1 MPTDYNSKRDNSV
14 GVDNKSKEK
23 RYVNQ
28 PQHHGWE
35 ELAPEMKNFWSD
47 FSTLAYEKTG
57 RYPRFTSGKRTPKQK
72 VGHAHE
78 TSMHN
83 QGRAIDIAAD
93 YEMFN
98 ILYNTPDGLGLLNRY
113 NLGVLDETSE
123 AAMAKTGATG
133 PHYHIGV
140 DPALV
145 SRASKRYNTYKETG
159 NLQMIGLDRD
169 ITDTEFKIYAPA
181 TQQLEEDIAVE
192 IEKEKKKEE
201 KEEKSESRKKVSPN
215 KEKSFFA
222 DIKLEQQKQEK
233 YEPFQDT
240 PQTKVQDILSDYS
253 SISSDVQTKL
263 PNIPNLF
270 REITTK
276 DLDKMQDGGIKYKK
290 YEDRLAEYEKKKQSN
305 LELYEQNLEEYIQ
318 RKQNFKPKLYENY
331 PGEMGEIAG
340 YTYNRGEYIDP
351 SKFKKELDK
360 VPKQFQKYFTTEIRS
375 NIPNMV
381 YIGIDWDKTGSSYDA
396 NTDYYSFDN
405 KEFEKYLNALP
416 DTLKT
421 AFMRGVS
428 GYTTKFEEKE
438 PQLIEISK
446 PVKTQLDRDYEATQ
460 PKELTKQVT
469 KSFYEQLPNGT
480 YVKRTYTDVGKTDTF
495 KFQDGGEILNN
506 NFDNIKKIIKLDIK
520 NRTRSLN

>member
-1 MPTDYNSKRDNSV
+1 MPTDYNSKRDNSE

-47 FSTLAYEKTG
+47 FSTLAYEKTS
-57 RYPRFTSGKRTPKQK
+57 RYPRFTSGKRTPEQK
-72 VGHAHE
+72 VGHAHA
-78 TSMHN
+78 TSKHN
-83 QGRAIDIAAD
+83 EGKAIDIAAD

-113 NLGVLDETSE
+113 NLGVLDETSK
-123 AAMAKTGATG
+123 AAMNKTGATG

-145 SRASKRYNTYKETG
+145 NRASQRYNTYKETG

-263 PNIPNLF
+263 PNIPSLF

-276 DLDKMQDGGIKYKK
+276 DLDKMQDGGRSKKEHLAFLSDPNTKPIYAHNLPKYNYADVSDPNNPFIDYRVQKPQLLKK
-290 YEDRLAEYEKKKQSN
+290 PVITKYDDDNEEYSFIEKGTDEYRDVFNRGKESLKKDRLQTRADSILDRGYGNK
-305 LELYEQNLEEYIQ
+305 EYIPSQ
-318 RKQNFKPKLYENY
+318 RV
-331 PGEMGEIAG
+331 
-340 YTYNRGEYIDP
+340 
-351 SKFKKELDK
+351 LDR
-360 VPKQFQKYFTTEIRS
+360 VAFQKAHWGEDKMGDTDIIENMIREEI
-375 NIPNMV
+375 
-381 YIGIDWDKTGSSYDA
+381 YGDAGGIDS
-396 NTDYYSFDN
+396 
-405 KEFEKYLNALP
+405 
-416 DTLKT
+416 
-421 AFMRGVS
+421 
-428 GYTTKFEEKE
+428 
-438 PQLIEISK
+438 
-446 PVKTQLDRDYEATQ
+446 
-460 PKELTKQVT
+460 PKEARKATRYNQSAFDMA
-469 KSFYEQLPNGT
+469 KSLLLSDE
-480 YVKRTYTDVGKTDTF
+480 KM
-495 KFQDGGEILNN
+495 QDGGEISSSY
-506 NFDNIKKIIKLDIK
+506 NFDNIKKNIKLDLK
-520 NRTRSLN
+520 NRSNFFAQNEIKLNNE